1 MIRKIPA
8 IAAVCMLFGAL
19 FSADRIA
26 IAEPAAKGG
35 VTPQE
40 IETFWGMLE
49 SSVDGGYELVS
60 RSALKQMLAE
70 IGFTDNS
77 GLAEL
82 NAKQKAKLGEIR
94 TVKYILVSTI
104 GKFGRRLNLSLSLID
119 ASTGDVLPDRKVTD
133 TVGTFEELADRLP
146 GLLREIGL
154 GTEAKKRGI
163 YAMLHPVITAK
174 NPPDYLSASFSSGLE
189 SFLLGKGMRLQN
201 LKTVDPILRKNG
213 IGSLDAAEPALF
225 ARIGELLR
233 VDSLIRPEITR
244 FSVTV
249 KREYIAASKR
259 TVERRICNLDGEI
272 RILSTGTGEVVAV
285 IPFRQKIDFDDVEAK
300 EDTDDW
306 TAEDYGK
313 YAVEQLIPAIGENVF
328 RAIGR

>member
-133 TVGTFEELADRLP
+133 TVGTLEELADRLP
-146 GLLREIGL
+146 GSC
-154 GTEAKKRGI
+154 AKSG
-163 YAMLHPVITAK
+163 
-174 NPPDYLSASFSSGLE
+174 SAPRRRSAVSTPCCTRSS
-189 SFLLGKGMRLQN
+189 
-201 LKTVDPILRKNG
+201 P
-213 IGSLDAAEPALF
+213 
-225 ARIGELLR
+225 
-233 VDSLIRPEITR
+233 
-244 FSVTV
+244 
-249 KREYIAASKR
+249 
-259 TVERRICNLDGEI
+259 RRILPITCRPVSARGSKASCWEKGCGC
-272 RILSTGTGEVVAV
+272 RI
-285 IPFRQKIDFDDVEAK
+285 
-300 EDTDDW
+300 
-306 TAEDYGK
+306 
-313 YAVEQLIPAIGENVF
+313 
-328 RAIGR
+328 

>member
-119 ASTGDVLPDRKVTD
+119 SSTGDVLPDRKVTD
-133 TVGTFEELADRLP
+133 TVGTLEELADRLP

-201 LKTVDPILRKNG
+201 LK
-213 IGSLDAAEPALF
+213 
-225 ARIGELLR
+225 
-233 VDSLIRPEITR
+233 
-244 FSVTV
+244 
-249 KREYIAASKR
+249 
-259 TVERRICNLDGEI
+259 
-272 RILSTGTGEVVAV
+272 
-285 IPFRQKIDFDDVEAK
+285 
-300 EDTDDW
+300 
-306 TAEDYGK
+306 
-313 YAVEQLIPAIGENVF
+313 
-328 RAIGR
+328 